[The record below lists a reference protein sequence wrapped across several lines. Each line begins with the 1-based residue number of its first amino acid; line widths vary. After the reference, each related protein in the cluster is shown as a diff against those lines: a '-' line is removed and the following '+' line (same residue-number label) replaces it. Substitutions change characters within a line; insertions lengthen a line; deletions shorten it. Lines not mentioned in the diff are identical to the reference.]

1 MALEFDFVPHDIN
14 NIFQNIKH
22 STAFSRH
29 LLIHTGNQYLWD
41 NLISIDPY
49 SLCINRNDSINIVVN
64 ILQVLK
70 HYVPFYAQQHKL
82 KDNEIEEI
90 KSYDTLYV
98 YLQNRLKN
106 GKQQT
111 NKKIVRKNIL

>member
-1 MALEFDFVPHDIN
+1 MVLEFDFVPHDIN

-22 STAFSRH
+22 STVFSRH
-29 LLIHTGNQYLWD
+29 LLIHTGNQHLWEK
-41 NLISIDPY
+41 LLSIDPY
-49 SLCINRNDSINIVVN
+49 SLCINRNDSINIVIN

-90 KSYDTLYV
+90 KTYDVLLV
-98 YLQNRLKN
+98 YLQNRIKN
-106 GKQQT
+106 GKPKT
-111 NKKIVRKNIL
+111 YKKIAKNK

>member
-14 NIFQNIKH
+14 NIFQNIKYT
-22 STAFSRH
+22 TAFSRH

-41 NLISIDPY
+41 KLLSIDPY
-49 SLCINRNDSINIVVN
+49 SLCINRNDSINIVIN

-82 KDNEIEEI
+82 KDKEIEEI
-90 KSYDTLYV
+90 KSYDKLLF
-98 YLQNRLKN
+98 YLHDRLKN
-106 GKQQT
+106 GKPKT
-111 NKKIVRKNIL
+111 HKK